1 MTRKY
6 LLALLK
12 SFIAQYD
19 LDLQNAV
26 YLLGGRASLM
36 RLQRFRETLSAIKP
50 KYQHLCR
57 ELHWLCDLL
66 SLNMVG
72 DISSDESGYFAL
84 IDPADDVVWTICVLT
99 DIAHGLLD
107 DFNEFSETSET
118 NLNEVAA

>member
-1 MTRKY
+1 MSRKH

-36 RLQRFRETLSAIKP
+36 RLQRFRKTLSAIKP
-50 KYQHLCR
+50 KFQHLCR
-57 ELHWLCDLL
+57 ELNWLCDLL
-66 SLNMVG
+66 SLDMVG

-84 IDPADDVVWTICVLT
+84 IDPVDDVVWTICVLT
-99 DIAHGLLD
+99 DIAQGLSD
-107 DFNEFSETSET
+107 DFDEFLETSEID
-118 NLNEVAA
+118 LSEVAA

>member
-50 KYQHLCR
+50 KYQHLWR

-66 SLNMVG
+66 RLNMVG